1 MDFTDAVKESS
12 VELRESAI
20 RSQIESASWDTEL
33 DELLA
38 HGGYADDFQVFGVEI
53 REESDT
59 IIANC
64 QLSYSESAPTGCKDL
79 SHVRQF
85 LAYFQLRISKNSG
98 EFEID
103 NLESEEDESGG
114 SSIRPNDDYI

>member
-12 VELRESAI
+12 VELREEAI
-20 RSQIESASWDTEL
+20 RSQIEAASWDTEL
-33 DELLA
+33 DELLE

-64 QLSYSESAPTGCKDL
+64 HLSYSESAPTGCKDL
-79 SHVRQF
+79 SHVRPF
-85 LAYFQLRISKNSG
+85 LAYFQLRITKNSG
-98 EFEID
+98 EFEIV

-114 SSIRPNDDYI
+114 SSIRGNDDYI